1 MQKCTAPPYK
11 PVQACIK
18 SFWLQK
24 RLSHFSSVIAVHVSS
39 SDTLEHD
46 RKQAHAVYPSELS
59 IFKTGCWL
67 STFFLSVLYKI
78 FKQPSASS
86 LGVLESYFFVFLA
99 VFFLLN
105 SSSTGRTQFCCYAFF
120 WLIKQPHVAHAQIQ
134 PAFWLPSNKCII
146 PWILMIITRPCLVTV
161 TRALQALVQLL
172 AQTRDN
178 LQYPQDNIIIMQ

>member
-46 RKQAHAVYPSELS
+46 RKQAHAFYPSELS

-67 STFFLSVLYKI
+67 STFFLSFFLSVLYKI

-99 VFFLLN
+99 VFFLLHSSLNWEN
-105 SSSTGRTQFCCYAFF
+105 SILLLRILLVDKATACCACADSTCILVA
-120 WLIKQPHVAHAQIQ
+120 KQ
-134 PAFWLPSNKCII
+134 
-146 PWILMIITRPCLVTV
+146 
-161 TRALQALVQLL
+161 
-172 AQTRDN
+172 
-178 LQYPQDNIIIMQ
+178 

>member
-1 MQKCTAPPYK
+1 MFPLLIHWSMIESKHMLF
-11 PVQACIK
+11 I
-18 SFWLQK
+18 LQNYPFSK
-24 RLSHFSSVIAVHVSS
+24 RVAGCQRFSC
-39 SDTLEHD
+39 L
-46 RKQAHAVYPSELS
+46 
-59 IFKTGCWL
+59 
-67 STFFLSVLYKI
+67 FFLSVLYKI

-120 WLIKQPHVAHAQIQ
+120 WLIKQLHVAHAQIQ

-178 LQYPQDNIIIMQ
+178 PQYP